1 MRTEVGSQKSEIR
14 GQRTEIRS
22 QRSEVRSQRTEVGRI
37 KMYILSEKHT
47 KFHLKSVPLINAYLW
62 RDKTILQ
69 RKKYDKYDKQTR
81 DHNSLLSPRRL

>member
-1 MRTEVGSQKSEIR
+1 NISTA
-14 GQRTEIRS
+14 T
-22 QRSEVRSQRTEVGRI
+22 RI
-37 KMYILSEKHT
+37 AGGYSGVTLQMYILSKNRI

-81 DHNSLLSPRRL
+81 DHNSLLSPWRL